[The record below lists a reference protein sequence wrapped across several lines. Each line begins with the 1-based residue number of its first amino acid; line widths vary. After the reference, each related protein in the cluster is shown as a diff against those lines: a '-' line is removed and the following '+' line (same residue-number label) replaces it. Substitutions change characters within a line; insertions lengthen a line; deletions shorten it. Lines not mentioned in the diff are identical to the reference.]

1 MMPRIQKSNTGWH
14 SFKVRVLECKG
25 DVFYTEGV
33 NTGSIFYIEGGVCLE
48 RSAGVGVRGGHDS
61 GIYETFD

>member
-33 NTGSIFYIEGGVCLE
+33 NTGSIFYIEGGECLE
-48 RSAGVGVRGGHDS
+48 RSAGVGVRG
-61 GIYETFD
+61 